1 MRARY
6 RSHMAEINIPSQKK
20 PRKKRKGWLVLGT
33 IAGTI
38 GTLGLI
44 FTFFP
49 VHKHTTKPFFENGG
63 LPLVIAHQGGEHLA
77 PSNTMIA
84 FEQAV
89 NMGVDVLETDIHI
102 TNDGHLVAIHD
113 PTVDRTTDGTGHVA
127 DMTLEEIQK
136 LDAGYRFVDLEGN
149 NSFRGKGVTIPTVEE
164 LFKAFPDTRIEI
176 EIKDTNPPEKYEE
189 IARKLW
195 ELAVQYKREDTLLVA
210 SFDQEIL
217 NTFDSFTEGRV
228 ALVGGRQ
235 EITRFVLFHKLFV
248 RNLYKP
254 EVDAFQ
260 VPLQESIFDLTNQRL
275 IRDAQRSGVQ
285 MHYWTID
292 DKETMRYLLE
302 RGADGILTNRPDL
315 LLEVM
320 EEMGFKNGGA

>member
-1 MRARY
+1 
-6 RSHMAEINIPSQKK
+6 MAEISIPSQKK
-20 PRKKRKGWLVLGT
+20 TRKVRKGWLVLGT

-49 VHKHTTKPFFENGG
+49 VHKQTTKPFFENGG
-63 LPLVIAHQGGEHLA
+63 MPLVIAHQGGEHLA

-89 NMGVDVLETDIHI
+89 DMGIDVLETDIHM
-102 TNDGHLVAIHD
+102 TKDGHLVAIHD
-113 PTVDRTTDGTGHVA
+113 PTVDRTTDGKGLVS
-127 DMTLEEIQK
+127 DLILEEIQQ
-136 LDAGYRFVDLEGN
+136 LDAGYHFVDLEGK

-164 LFKAFPDTRIEI
+164 MFKAFPDTRIEI

-217 NTFDSFTEGRV
+217 STFHSFTEGQV

-235 EITRFVLFHKLFV
+235 EITRFVLFHKLFA

-254 EVDAFQ
+254 QVDAFQ

-320 EEMGFKNGGA
+320 KEMGFKNDEA

>member
-1 MRARY
+1 
-6 RSHMAEINIPSQKK
+6 MAEISIPSQKK
-20 PRKKRKGWLVLGT
+20 TRKVRKGWLVLGT

-49 VHKHTTKPFFENGG
+49 VHKQTTKPFFENGG
-63 LPLVIAHQGGEHLA
+63 MPLVIAHQGGEHLA

-89 NMGVDVLETDIHI
+89 DMGVDVLETDIHM
-102 TNDGHLVAIHD
+102 TKDGHLVAIHD
-113 PTVDRTTDGTGHVA
+113 PTVDRTTDGKGLVS
-127 DMTLEEIQK
+127 DLTLEEIQQ
-136 LDAGYRFVDLEGN
+136 LDAGYHFVDLEGK

-164 LFKAFPDTRIEI
+164 MFKAFPDTRIEI

-217 NTFDSFTEGRV
+217 STFNSFTEGQV

-254 EVDAFQ
+254 QVDAFQ

-320 EEMGFKNGGA
+320 EEMRFKNDEA

>member
-1 MRARY
+1 
-6 RSHMAEINIPSQKK
+6 MAEIIIPSKKK
-20 PRKKRKGWLVLGT
+20 PRKKRKVWIALGT
-33 IAGTI
+33 IAGTL

-44 FTFFP
+44 FTLFP
-49 VHKHTTKPFFENGG
+49 INKQATKPFFENGG

-89 NMGVDVLETDIHI
+89 EMGVDVLETDIHI
-102 TNDGHLVAIHD
+102 TKDGYLVAIHD
-113 PTVDRTTDGTGHVA
+113 PTVDRTTNGQGAVA
-127 DMTLEEIQK
+127 ELTLEELK
-136 LDAGYRFVDLEGN
+136 ELDAGFHFIDLEGK

-164 LFKAFPDTRIEI
+164 MFQAFPNTRIEI
-176 EIKDTNPPEKYEE
+176 EIKDTNPPERYEE

-195 ELAVQYKREDTLLVA
+195 ELTVKYNREDTLLVA

-217 NTFDSFTEGRV
+217 ETFNSFTDGKV
-228 ALVGGRQ
+228 ALVGGKQ
-235 EITRFVLFHKLFV
+235 EITRFVLLHKLFV

-254 EVDAFQ
+254 EVEAFQ

-275 IRDAQRSGVQ
+275 ILDAQRSGVQ

-315 LLEVM
+315 LLEVR
-320 EEMGFKNGGA
+320 EEMKD

>member
-1 MRARY
+1 
-6 RSHMAEINIPSQKK
+6 MAEITIPSQKE
-20 PRKKRKGWLVLGT
+20 PRKKRKVWIALGT
-33 IAGTI
+33 IAGTL

-44 FTFFP
+44 FTLFP
-49 VHKHTTKPFFENGG
+49 INKQATKPFFENGG
-63 LPLVIAHQGGEHLA
+63 FPLVIAHQGGEHLA

-89 NMGVDVLETDIHI
+89 EMGVDVLETDIHI
-102 TNDGHLVAIHD
+102 TKDGHLVAIHD
-113 PTVDRTTDGTGHVA
+113 PTVDRTTNEQGAVA
-127 DMTLEEIQK
+127 ELTLEEIK
-136 LDAGYRFVDLEGN
+136 ELDAGFHFVDLEGN

-164 LFKAFPDTRIEI
+164 MFQAFPDTRIEI
-176 EIKDTNPPEKYEE
+176 EIKDTNPLERYEE
-189 IARKLW
+189 IAQKLW
-195 ELAVQYKREDTLLVA
+195 ELTVEYNREDTLLVA

-217 NTFDSFTEGRV
+217 ETFNRFTEGKV

-235 EITRFVLFHKLFV
+235 EITRFVLLHKLFV

-275 IRDAQRSGVQ
+275 IQDAQRSGVQ

-302 RGADGILTNRPDL
+302 SGADGILTNRPDL
-315 LLEVM
+315 LLEVRK
-320 EEMGFKNGGA
+320 EMGY

>member
-1 MRARY
+1 
-6 RSHMAEINIPSQKK
+6 MAEISIPSQKK

-33 IAGTI
+33 IAGTL

-44 FTFFP
+44 FTFLP
-49 VHKHTTKPFFENGG
+49 APKQTIKPFFENGG

-102 TNDGHLVAIHD
+102 TKDGQLIAIHD
-113 PTVDRTTDGTGHVA
+113 PTVDRTTDGKGLVA
-127 DMTLEEIQK
+127 DLTLEEIQR
-136 LDAGYRFVDLEGN
+136 LDAGYHFIDLEGN
-149 NSFRGKGVTIPTVEE
+149 KSFRGKGVTIPTVEE
-164 LFKAFPDTRIEI
+164 MFSAFPDTRIEI
-176 EIKDTNPPEKYEE
+176 EIKDTNPPEKIEE

-195 ELAVQYKREDTLLVA
+195 ELAVQYNREDSLLVA

-217 NTFDSFTEGRV
+217 NTFNSFTEGRV

-275 IRDAQRSGVQ
+275 INDAKRSGVQ
-285 MHYWTID
+285 MQYWTID

-320 EEMGFKNGGA
+320 EEMAF

>member
-1 MRARY
+1 
-6 RSHMAEINIPSQKK
+6 MAEITIPSQKK
-20 PRKKRKGWLVLGT
+20 PHKKRKAWIALGT

-44 FTFFP
+44 FTFLP
-49 VHKHTTKPFFENGG
+49 VSKQVTKPFFENGG

-77 PSNTMIA
+77 PSNTMTA

-89 NMGVDVLETDIHI
+89 GMGVDVLETDIHI
-102 TNDGHLVAIHD
+102 TKDGHLVAIHD
-113 PTVDRTTDGTGHVA
+113 PTVDRTTNGQGEVA
-127 DMTLEEIQK
+127 ALTLEEVKQ
-136 LDAGYRFVDLEGN
+136 LDAGYHFVDLDGN

-164 LFKAFPDTRIEI
+164 MFQAFPNTRIEI

-195 ELAVQYKREDTLLVA
+195 ELTKEYNREDTLLVA

-217 NTFDSFTEGRV
+217 ETFNSFTDGKV
-228 ALVGGRQ
+228 ALVSGRQ

-260 VPLQESIFDLTNQRL
+260 VPLQESIFDLTNLRL

-315 LLEVM
+315 LLEVR
-320 EEMGFKNGGA
+320 EEMVD

>member
-1 MRARY
+1 
-6 RSHMAEINIPSQKK
+6 MAEINIPSQKK

>member
-1 MRARY
+1 MT
-6 RSHMAEINIPSQKK
+6 EIIIPSQKK
-20 PRKKRKGWLVLGT
+20 PIKKRKVWLALGT
-33 IAGTI
+33 IAGTL

-49 VHKHTTKPFFENGG
+49 INKQATKPFFENGG
-63 LPLVIAHQGGEHLA
+63 LPLIIAHQGGELLA

-89 NMGVDVLETDIHI
+89 AMGVDVLETDIHI
-102 TNDGHLVAIHD
+102 TKDGHLVAIHD
-113 PTVDRTTDGTGHVA
+113 STVDRTTNGQGAVSEL
-127 DMTLEEIQK
+127 TLEELKQ
-136 LDAGYRFVDLEGN
+136 LDAGYHFVDLEGTS
-149 NSFRGKGVTIPTVEE
+149 SFRGKGVTIPTVEE
-164 LFKAFPDTRIEI
+164 IFQAFPGTRIEI
-176 EIKDTNPPEKYEE
+176 EIKDTNPPAKYEE
-189 IARKLW
+189 MARKLW
-195 ELAVQYKREDTLLVA
+195 ELTKKYNKEDTLLVA

-217 NTFDSFTEGRV
+217 ETFNSFTEGKV

-235 EITRFVLFHKLFV
+235 EITRFVLLHKLFV

-260 VPLQESIFDLTNQRL
+260 VPLQESIFDLTNERL

-315 LLEVM
+315 LLEVR
-320 EEMGFKNGGA
+320 EEMGY

>member
-1 MRARY
+1 
-6 RSHMAEINIPSQKK
+6 MAEITIPSREKLKQ
-20 PRKKRKGWLVLGT
+20 KRKGWVVFGA
-33 IAGTI
+33 IAGAV
-38 GTLGLI
+38 GTLGLA
-44 FTFFP
+44 FTLLP
-49 VHKHTTKPFFENGG
+49 INKQTTKPFFENGG
-63 LPLVIAHQGGEHLA
+63 KPLIIAHQGGEHLA
-77 PSNTMIA
+77 PSNTLVA

-89 NMGVDVLETDIHI
+89 EMGVDVLETDIHI
-102 TNDGHLVAIHD
+102 TKDGHLVAIHD
-113 PTVDRTTDGTGHVA
+113 PTVDRTTNGQGAVA
-127 DMTLEEIQK
+127 DLTLEEIQQ
-136 LDAGYRFVDLEGN
+136 LDAGYHFVDLEGN
-149 NSFRGKGVTIPTVEE
+149 KSFRGKGITIPTVEE
-164 LFKAFPDTRIEI
+164 MFKAFPDTRIEI
-176 EIKDTNPPEKYEE
+176 EIKDTNPSEKYEE

-195 ELAVQYKREDTLLVA
+195 ELTVQYKREDTLLVA

-217 NTFDSFTEGRV
+217 ETFNSFTEGRV

-315 LLEVM
+315 LLEVI
-320 EEMGFKNGGA
+320 EEVEF

>member
-1 MRARY
+1 
-6 RSHMAEINIPSQKK
+6 MAEIIIPSKKK
-20 PRKKRKGWLVLGT
+20 PRKKRKVWIALGT
-33 IAGTI
+33 IAGTL

-44 FTFFP
+44 FTLFP
-49 VHKHTTKPFFENGG
+49 INKQATKPFFENGG

-89 NMGVDVLETDIHI
+89 EMGVDVLETDIHI
-102 TNDGHLVAIHD
+102 TKDGYLVAIHD
-113 PTVDRTTDGTGHVA
+113 PTVDRTTNGQGAVA
-127 DMTLEEIQK
+127 ELTLEELK
-136 LDAGYRFVDLEGN
+136 ELDAGFHFIDLEGK

-164 LFKAFPDTRIEI
+164 MFQAFPNTRIEI
-176 EIKDTNPPEKYEE
+176 EIKDTNPPERYEE
-189 IARKLW
+189 IAGKLW
-195 ELAVQYKREDTLLVA
+195 ELTVKYNREDTLLVA

-217 NTFDSFTEGRV
+217 ETFNSFTDGKV
-228 ALVGGRQ
+228 ALVGGKQ
-235 EITRFVLFHKLFV
+235 EITRFVLLHKLFV

-254 EVDAFQ
+254 EVEAFQ

-275 IRDAQRSGVQ
+275 ILDAQRSGVQ

-315 LLEVM
+315 LLEVR
-320 EEMGFKNGGA
+320 EEMKD

>member
-1 MRARY
+1 
-6 RSHMAEINIPSQKK
+6 MAEISIPSQKK
-20 PRKKRKGWLVLGT
+20 TRKKRKGWLVLGT
-33 IAGTI
+33 IAGTL

-44 FTFFP
+44 FNFLPAPKPTI
-49 VHKHTTKPFFENGG
+49 KPFFENDG

-102 TNDGHLVAIHD
+102 TKDGQLIAIHD
-113 PTVDRTTDGTGHVA
+113 PTVDRTTDGKGLVA
-127 DMTLEEIQK
+127 DLTLEEIQR
-136 LDAGYRFVDLEGN
+136 LDAGYHFIDLEGN
-149 NSFRGKGVTIPTVEE
+149 KSFRGKGVTIPTVEE
-164 LFKAFPDTRIEI
+164 MFSAFPDTRIEI
-176 EIKDTNPPEKYEE
+176 EIKDTNPPEKIEE

-195 ELAVQYKREDTLLVA
+195 ELAVQYNREDSLLVA

-217 NTFDSFTEGRV
+217 NTFNSFTEGRV

-275 IRDAQRSGVQ
+275 INDAKRSGVQ
-285 MHYWTID
+285 MQYWTID

-320 EEMGFKNGGA
+320 EEMAF